1 MNNLI
6 FKPNGANGIAYY
18 VGAWVLIGSLTG
30 AVLSGCHKIGEIL
43 GEPSKEKKF
52 TYPLFERP
60 IQGVYT
66 MSRIAGHAG
75 FGAFI
80 AGFCALTAPVT
91 IPLYIMCVKDKPV
104 VPTVPDVP
112 DVSK

>member
-1 MNNLI
+1 MNNI
-6 FKPNGANGIAYY
+6 FFKSNTLPFY
-18 VGAWVLIGSLTG
+18 VGAWVLVGSVTG
-30 AVLSGCHKIGEIL
+30 ALLSGIHKICEIL
-43 GEPSKEKKF
+43 NEPSKKKF
-52 TYPLFERP
+52 TYPLLERP

-66 MSRIAGHAG
+66 MSRITGHAG

-91 IPLYIMCVKDKPV
+91 IPLYIIYAKEKAVIQ
-104 VPTVPDVP
+104 DVQ